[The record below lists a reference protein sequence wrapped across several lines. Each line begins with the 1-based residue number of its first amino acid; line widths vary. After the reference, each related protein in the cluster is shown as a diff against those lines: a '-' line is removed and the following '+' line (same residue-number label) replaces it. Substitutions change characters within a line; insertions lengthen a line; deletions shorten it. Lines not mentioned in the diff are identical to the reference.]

1 MQSGFMSELNFLSLL
16 PFMIIATA
24 PIIIMLTVTI
34 SRNYKV
40 VYGFSL
46 FIFLA
51 AFISLFF
58 VMNRVPVIIKPLFII
73 DGYSIFFLG
82 LILIVSFLI
91 TVLSYIYL
99 KKHGGEREE
108 YFIILFI
115 AIFGASVLVI
125 SNNFVSFFL
134 GLETLSISLYVLV
147 SYLKYRAT
155 CIEAGVKFLVIASIA
170 TSFLLFG
177 MALIYAATGT
187 MNFKDLASGFA
198 RPGASL
204 PLLIAGIGMMLVG
217 IGFKLA
223 LVPFHMWTP
232 DVYQGAPAPVSA
244 FIATISKGA
253 VLAIFLRFFVSI
265 HGFKNDAL
273 FAAVAGIAVLSMFA
287 GNLLALRQ
295 SNLKRLFAYSSI
307 AHLGYLLITVLS
319 GTPTAVQAAV
329 FYLVSYMIT
338 TLGAFGIIS
347 ILSVCER
354 DAEDIEDLKGLF
366 WKSPWLAI
374 VMTLTLLSLAG
385 IPLTAGFLGK
395 FYLILAGMKSG
406 LWILVIS
413 LIINSV
419 ISLYYYLR
427 VIKMMFTSSEEAS
440 LNTIS
445 LTSYMILA
453 FIGLAILLLGI
464 LPAWLI
470 NIISSI
476 ASIS

>member
-1 MQSGFMSELNFLSLL
+1 MELFTSELNFLSLL
-16 PFMIIATA
+16 PVIIIATA
-24 PIIIMLTVTI
+24 PIIIMLTITI
-34 SRNYKV
+34 RRDFKI

-46 FIFLA
+46 FMFLA

-58 VMNRVPVIIKPLFII
+58 VMGREPVIIKPLFII
-73 DGYSIFFLG
+73 DGFGIFFLG
-82 LILIVSFLI
+82 LIFGVSLLI

-115 AIFGASVLVI
+115 ATFGASVLVI
-125 SNNFVSFFL
+125 SDNFVSFFL

-147 SYLKYRAT
+147 SYLKSRAV

-177 MALIYAATGT
+177 MALIYAATGA
-187 MNFKDLASGFA
+187 MNFKDLASSFA

-204 PLLIAGIGMMLVG
+204 PLLITGTGMMLTG

-253 VLAIFLRFFVSI
+253 MLAVFLRFFVDI
-265 HGFKNDAL
+265 HGFQNKAL
-273 FAAVAGIAVLSMFA
+273 FAAVSGIAVLSMFA

-295 SNLKRLFAYSSI
+295 NNLKRLFAYSSI
-307 AHLGYLLITVLS
+307 AHLGYLLITVIA
-319 GTPTAVQAAV
+319 GTTTSVQAAV
-329 FYLVSYMIT
+329 FYMVSYMIT

-347 ILSVCER
+347 ILSIRER
-354 DAEDIEDLKGLF
+354 DAENIEDLKGLY
-366 WKSPWLAI
+366 WESPWMAI

-395 FYLILAGMKSG
+395 FYLVLAGMKSG
-406 LWILVIS
+406 LWILVVS
-413 LIINSV
+413 LVINSV

-427 VIKMMFTSSEEAS
+427 VIKVMFSSSEKEGLHDYSIPA
-440 LNTIS
+440 
-445 LTSYMILA
+445 YMIL
-453 FIGLAILLLGI
+453 GAIALGILILGI
-464 LPAWLI
+464 LPSMLI
-470 NIISSI
+470 NIINNF
-476 ASIS
+476 ATIS